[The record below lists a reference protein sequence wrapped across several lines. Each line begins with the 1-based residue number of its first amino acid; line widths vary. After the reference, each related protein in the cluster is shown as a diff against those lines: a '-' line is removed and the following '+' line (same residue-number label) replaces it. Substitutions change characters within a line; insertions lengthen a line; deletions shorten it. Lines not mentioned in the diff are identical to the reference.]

1 MSVRPSAERVE
12 FEARLL
18 GAIGQPVVATDV
30 EFRIVYWNRGA
41 ELLLGYQSDDMIG
54 RDLIEGVSIEAT
66 DEQLD
71 RLVAQ
76 LESGGEV
83 VDEFVVHKRDGSPVP
98 ILVLVTPI
106 LDRDAK
112 LVGIVLVGT
121 DISERKASEATMAR
135 LSAIVESSS
144 DAIIGMD
151 LTGLVTS
158 WNGGAEQLF
167 GYAADEMLG
176 RNVAS
181 LTASGATAEVA
192 AMLEGLASGNVVD
205 MVELQVKTGDGHD
218 AEATI
223 ESTVYPVRS
232 HGGALIG
239 AAAVSRDVTARRA
252 LERMAEEEHRRLEE
266 AQRVAQV
273 GSFEFNGSTGDSR
286 WSRELRRL
294 MGVPPDEPQDY
305 QTFIDRIHPE
315 DSERFMSDIT
325 GWLAGRDQ
333 FFEAEFRVVQAP
345 GIVRWLSAR
354 VEAFRDANG
363 SMVTMVGSV
372 RDLTEQRANARARQ
386 RAEEQFAAAFDLG
399 GVGMLVTDLDR
410 RILRAN
416 AAFCQLIGR
425 TLEEVVG
432 KTPNDFSHP
441 SDSDDSASLSADRMV
456 RSDGGHLD
464 LERRYL
470 RADGGVVHTEVHL
483 SVLRNEDD
491 EPEYLFFQVVDI
503 TSRKRVEDELQR
515 LAMHDPLTGLPN
527 RYLLQDRLETALAR
541 AQRSRRLVVV
551 LFIDVD
557 HFKLVNDSLGHST
570 GDTLLVQLAG
580 RLMRESR
587 SGDTVARFG
596 GDEFV
601 MVCEDVKDAAEAKVI
616 GERVLKLFDAPFSI
630 AEQQLYVTV
639 STGIVV
645 APPDA
650 TPVTVLRDADAA
662 MYQAKDRGRARIEMF
677 DEALRHRAAKR
688 LDVEMMLRHALD
700 RDEFR
705 LVYQPIVS
713 LPGDTPVGMEA
724 LLRWEHPERGTL
736 SPTEFIP
743 TAEETGLIVPIGAWV
758 LQEAVAQVAMWR
770 RRLAGAGALFVA
782 VNLSPRQLLSG
793 DLLARCRDATTGNH
807 LSPEALC
814 LEITEGAV
822 MQDVDISVPILRKIS
837 DSGIKIAVDD
847 FGAGYSSL
855 SYLKRLPVSTLK
867 IDRSFVDGLPHD
879 VDDSAI
885 VRAIVSL
892 GHALSL
898 ELCAEG
904 VETPAQRA
912 ELVGLGCHLGQGY
925 LWAPAMPPEAFAEWY
940 RRRLAGSSA
949 SAFAPR

>member
-1 MSVRPSAERVE
+1 MSVRPPAERVE

-30 EFRIVYWNRGA
+30 EFRVVYWNRGA
-41 ELLLGYQSDDMIG
+41 ELLLGYPADEMLG

-71 RLVAQ
+71 RLVLQ
-76 LESGGEV
+76 LESGAEL
-83 VDEFVVHKRDGSPVP
+83 VDEFVVHKKDGTPVP
-98 ILVLVTPI
+98 VLVLVTPI
-106 LDRDAK
+106 LDDDH

-121 DISERKASEATMAR
+121 DVSERQASEATMAR

-158 WNGGAEQLF
+158 WNAGAEQLF
-167 GYAADEMLG
+167 GLAADEMLG
-176 RNVAS
+176 HNIS
-181 LTASGATAEVA
+181 TLTGSHANAQVV
-192 AMLEGLASGNVVD
+192 AMLEALAGGDTVE
-205 MVELQVKTGDGHD
+205 MVELVHTRGDGT
-218 AEATI
+218 EADI

-232 HGGALIG
+232 HGGILIG

-252 LERMAEEEHRRLEE
+252 LERMAEEEHGRLEE

-273 GSFEFNGSTGDSR
+273 GSFELDSRGNSR

-294 MGVPPDEPQDY
+294 MGVPPDETQDY
-305 QTFIDRIHPE
+305 RTFVGRIHP
-315 DSERFMSDIT
+315 DDHERFMEAIND
-325 GWLAGRDQ
+325 WLAGTEQ
-333 FFEAEFRVVQAP
+333 FFEAEFRVVPEP
-345 GIVRWLSAR
+345 GTVRWLSTR
-354 VEAFRDANG
+354 IEGFRDAKG
-363 SMVTMVGSV
+363 AVRKMVGSV
-372 RDLTEQRANARARQ
+372 RDLTEQRANARARR

-425 TLEEVVG
+425 PLEEVVG
-432 KTPNDFSHP
+432 RTPSEFAHP
-441 SDSDDSASLSADRMV
+441 SESDDSASLSADRTV
-456 RSDGGHLD
+456 RSGSGHVD

-470 RADGGVVHTEVHL
+470 RPDGSVVHTEVHL
-483 SVLRNEDD
+483 SVLRYEDD

-503 TSRKRVEDELQR
+503 TGRKRVEDELQR

-541 AQRSRRLVVV
+541 AKRSRRLVAV
-551 LFIDVD
+551 LFVDVD

-580 RLMRESR
+580 RLTRESR

-601 MVCEDVKDAAEAKVI
+601 MVCEEVTDAAEAERI
-616 GERVLKLFDAPFSI
+616 GQRVLRLFDEPFLI

-645 APPDA
+645 APADA
-650 TPVTVLRDADAA
+650 TPITVLRDADAA
-662 MYQAKDRGRARIEMF
+662 MYQAKDRGRARTEMF

-688 LDVEMMLRHALD
+688 LDVEMMLRRALE
-700 RDEFR
+700 RGEFR
-705 LVYQPIVS
+705 IIYQPIVS
-713 LPGDTPVGMEA
+713 LPSDVPVGVEA

-758 LQEAVAQVAMWR
+758 LQESLAELARWR
-770 RRLAGAGALFVA
+770 RQLAGAGSLYVA

-793 DLLARCRDATTGNH
+793 ELLARCRDATSGNH
-807 LSPEALC
+807 LPADALC

-837 DSGIKIAVDD
+837 DSGIRIAVDD

-925 LWAPAMPPEAFAEWY
+925 LWAPAMGPEAFVEWY
-940 RRRLAGSSA
+940 RRRLTGASG
-949 SAFAPR
+949 SAFAPRH